1 MLQKIVNCKAVKNVP
16 STPPPTGPEPPLLA
30 KLLSGAAGK
39 TEEARD
45 RILRTAIEQVS
56 DFGVRRFTVDE
67 LARRVGLSRVT
78 IYRHFPSK
86 RDVLEAALLLELRGF
101 MVEVDAAV
109 SRYVEIDERAV
120 EGFVFAV
127 GSLRRHAVLQRLL
140 RTEPEL
146 ILPLLTTQGGPVVE
160 TGREFIAN
168 FARGAAPP
176 AAGGLAPSP
185 SPVVNT
191 LASPQLEVLSEIL
204 ARMILSFVLTPESIV
219 ALETEAEL
227 RAYAERYIGSIVRAF
242 TAEPA
247 AMTAAHA
254 EP

>member
-1 MLQKIVNCKAVKNVP
+1 MP
-16 STPPPTGPEPPLLA
+16 GRPPTPPEPPRLS

-45 RILRTAIEQVS
+45 RILRTAIEQIS

-86 RDVLEAALLLELRGF
+86 SDVLEAALLHELRGF
-101 MVEVDAAV
+101 MAQVDAAV
-109 SRYVEIDERAV
+109 SPYAGLDERAV

-127 GSLRRHAVLQRLL
+127 ASLRRHAVLQRLL

-168 FARGAAPP
+168 FAR
-176 AAGGLAPSP
+176 AGTRDDGLELGSIQ
-185 SPVVNT
+185 
-191 LASPQLEVLSEIL
+191 LESPQLEVLSEIL
-204 ARMILSFVLTPESIV
+204 ARMIMSFVLTPESVV

-242 TAEPA
+242 TAVPA
-247 AMTAAHA
+247 HD
-254 EP
+254 